1 MYLLIESAMMSVPP
15 VLPPWVMM
23 MAMPI
28 PLMAPP
34 MRALMR
40 LSVMPAEILVR
51 PGIMGM
57 NWKNTKLMAT
67 QYMVFMPNPLPSMM
81 NPATSSSMSIANLA

>member
-1 MYLLIESAMMSVPP
+1 MYLLMESAMISVPP

-34 MRALMR
+34 MRALIR
-40 LSVMPAEILVR
+40 LSVMPADRLVR

-67 QYMVFMPNPLPSMM
+67 QYIVLMQYVYRELGVGDGDAVDTVVNH
-81 NPATSSSMSIANLA
+81 